1 MEAYKEA
8 FADFDWN
15 KSGTIPTSVRSR
27 PKDLHKT
34 TIIKSRK
41 KLYFF
46 VMAFNLAFVSFCFQE
61 LQFALR
67 RAGQNPTDVEVTL
80 IKNFLNSRKTA
91 QKTLTSRG
99 VKT

>member
-27 PKDLHKT
+27 PNDLHKNHNYQNSKN
-34 TIIKSRK
+34 IV
-41 KLYFF
+41 FF
-46 VMAFNLAFVSFCFQE
+46 VMSFNLAFVSFCFQE

-80 IKNFLNSRKTA
+80 FENFLNS
-91 QKTLTSRG
+91 
-99 VKT
+99 